1 MAFRVPQGYS
11 EFPEC
16 RRQGTEER
24 QCEDAP
30 HTNVTT
36 LACNAQDQLTKLT
49 APDGSGQ
56 VWQGLPLRHPTSCSL
71 PGRCTAASARSGL
84 DRQLRAT
91 WGPRLRVTRQT

>member
-36 LACNAQDQLTKLT
+36 LAYNAQDQLTKFT
-49 APDGSGQ
+49 APDA
-56 VWQGLPLRHPTSCSL
+56 GLSRRRLLRYNTQMLS
-71 PGRCTAASARSGL
+71 
-84 DRQLRAT
+84 
-91 WGPRLRVTRQT
+91 

>member
-36 LACNAQDQLTKLT
+36 LAYNAQDQLTKLT
-49 APDGSGQ
+49 GPGCPDGVSFGII
-56 VWQGLPLRHPTSCSL
+56 R
-71 PGRCTAASARSGL
+71 RC
-84 DRQLRAT
+84 
-91 WGPRLRVTRQT
+91 